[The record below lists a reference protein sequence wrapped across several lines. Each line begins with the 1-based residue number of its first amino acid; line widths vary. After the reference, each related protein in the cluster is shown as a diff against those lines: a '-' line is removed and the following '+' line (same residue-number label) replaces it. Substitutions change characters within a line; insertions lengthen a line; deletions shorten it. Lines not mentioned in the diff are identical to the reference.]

1 MRNSNRFKQLQRFKN
16 QVAELLAKLPPELAD
31 SPEVARLRRLCERK
45 VGNLIQLIYHS
56 KEYEGDSKDYEF
68 SRQSMEDRWRAGY
81 HDTVRTLRHPEVLE
95 RPSAP
100 DGVFI
105 FDVAQHG
112 RE

>member
-1 MRNSNRFKQLQRFKN
+1 MRG
-16 QVAELLAKLPPELAD
+16 
-31 SPEVARLRRLCERK
+31 LCERK

-68 SRQSMEDRWRAGY
+68 SRQSMEDRWRAA
-81 HDTVRTLRHPEVLE
+81 TTTPCARCAIPRCWSVPPT
-95 RPSAP
+95 P